1 MMESRDN
8 DDEVLEPGEDSRTR
22 RADGALPTLDLG
34 DRTAHPDDEVGDPA
48 PRTPMP
54 TWQRWAALAVAF
66 VVGVA
71 AGAYV
76 WYARDES
83 ARLAAE
89 ADRVVLV
96 ASQVTGA
103 FSYDQF
109 GLIRAPNRLSVE
121 LHNPGPRDVRV
132 SDVRLR
138 EWRFQ
143 QDSGPRRA
151 RTVPQGGWT
160 RFALVGDLSCIGSVP
175 RQLEVDVRTDEA
187 GSTIVVPLPPAGREL
202 DDSSLLQTLDSI
214 YSSVCGDT
222 GSGRI
227 MARTINTRR
236 DAVDPQVLQMGVQLL
251 VPGPEAEITAIDGSA
266 AGYRGVGTDPDLP
279 VPSGGDRRS
288 VTVTVDWRI
297 DSCSDT
303 AELNEAVLD
312 LEISESRDAAA
323 VTVMLP
329 PEAVAA
335 LARFGA
341 EECGP

>member
-1 MMESRDN
+1 MESRD
-8 DDEVLEPGEDSRTR
+8 DDYEVLDPGEYPRDRQ
-22 RADGALPTLDLG
+22 ADGVLPILDLG
-34 DRTAHPDDEVGDPA
+34 DRTDGPADGVGDHA
-48 PRTPMP
+48 GRVPMP
-54 TWQRWAALAVAF
+54 TWQRWAALAVAL
-66 VVGVA
+66 VVGAV

-83 ARLAAE
+83 ARVAAE

-109 GLIRAPNRLSVE
+109 GLIRAPNRLAVE

-143 QDSGPRRA
+143 QDSGPRRV

-160 RFALVGDLSCIGSVP
+160 RFALVGDLACVGSVP
-175 RQLEVDVRTDEA
+175 RQLEVDVRTDA
-187 GSTIVVPLPPAGREL
+187 GRASIVVPLPPVGRDH
-202 DDSSLLQTLDSI
+202 DDRSLLQTLDSI

-236 DAVDPQVLQMGVQLL
+236 AAVDPQVLQMGVQLL
-251 VPGPEAEITAIDGSA
+251 VPGPEAEITAIHGSA

-279 VPSGGDRRS
+279 IPSGGDRRS
-288 VTVTVDWRI
+288 ITVAVDWRVVN
-297 DSCSDT
+297 CSLT
-303 AELNEAVLD
+303 AELGGASLD
-312 LEISESRDAAA
+312 VEISEAGESAA
-323 VTVMLP
+323 VNVMLP

-341 EECGP
+341 EECGL